1 MDNILEGIKV
11 LIVEDDPDLLDTG
24 YGLELFGAT
33 VFRAPNGLAAIDWLK
48 DPAHVVD
55 VIVSDVRMPAGDGL
69 QFLDAV
75 RSRDRVKPP
84 FFFLTG
90 YADLTAKEALERGAQ
105 GMLAKP
111 VGPAL
116 LAQTVAQAVRK

>member
-1 MDNILEGIKV
+1 MLKGIKV

-24 YGLELFGAT
+24 YGLEMFGAT

-48 DPAHVVD
+48 DPAHDVD
-55 VIVSDVRMPAGDGL
+55 VIVSDVRMPAGDGV

-75 RSRDRVKPP
+75 RVRDRSRPP
-84 FFFLTG
+84 FFFITG
-90 YADLTAKEALERGAQ
+90 YADLTLEEALAKGAQ

-111 VGPAL
+111 VGPAM